1 MKRNTLLALAAT
13 LALAACGGEEKK
25 ESIVVVS
32 WGGAYTKSQTEAYQ
46 KPYTAMTGVAIQ
58 SIDYN
63 GGIAE
68 VKAQAES
75 GNVSWDIVDFE
86 VADAMRACDEGLLER
101 LNPADLPPA
110 PDGTPAMQDFVPG
123 GATDCYVATIVFS
136 TIIAYDKT
144 KFATAPSRAADFFD
158 LVNYPGKRGLRRQN
172 PKATLELALLAD
184 GVAPADIYTVL
195 STKEGLDRAFRK
207 LDSIK
212 AQVVWWET
220 GSQPPQLLA
229 DGEVVMTTAY
239 NGRIFD
245 AQVVDQK
252 PFGVIWDGEM
262 MDLDVWGIVKGA
274 PHRDRAWDFLK
285 FSTDTQRL
293 ADQARWIAY
302 APARK
307 SSLPLV
313 STHAERGVAMMPY
326 MPTAPENS
334 RNAVIL
340 DHRWWAD
347 RQDEINQRWNAW
359 LTQ

>member
-1 MKRNTLLALAAT
+1 MKRLVPLFAALV
-13 LALAACGGEEKK
+13 LAACGEAEKPK
-25 ESIVVVS
+25 ESIIVVS
-32 WGGAYTKSQTEAYQ
+32 WGGAYTKSQTEAYH
-46 KPYTAMTGVAIQ
+46 KPYTAMTGVEIK
-58 SIDYN
+58 SVDYN

-68 VKAQAES
+68 VKAQADS
-75 GNVSWDIVDFE
+75 GNVGWDIVDFE
-86 VADAMRACDEGLLER
+86 IADAMRACDEGLLER
-101 LNPADLPPA
+101 LDVSQLPPA
-110 PDGTPAMQDFVPG
+110 PDGTPAADDFVPG
-123 GATDCYVATIVFS
+123 GVTDCYVATIVFS
-136 TIIAYDKT
+136 TVIAYDKT
-144 KFATAPSRAADFFD
+144 KFAAPPAHAADFFD
-158 LVNYPGKRGLRRQN
+158 LVNFPGKRGLRRQN

-184 GVAPADIYTVL
+184 GVAPADIYAVL
-195 STKEGLDRAFRK
+195 STEEGMDRAFAK

-212 AQVVWWET
+212 PQVVWWET
-220 GSQPPQLLA
+220 GAQPPQLLA
-229 DGEVVMTTAY
+229 DGEVTMTTAY

-245 AQVVDQK
+245 AQVVDRK

-262 MDLDVWGIVKGA
+262 MDLDVWAIVKGA
-274 PHRDRAWDFLK
+274 PHRERAFDFLK

-326 MPTAPENS
+326 MPTAPENMT
-334 RNAVIL
+334 NAVYL

-359 LTQ
+359 LAR

>member
-1 MKRNTLLALAAT
+1 MKRFVPVLAA
-13 LALAACGGEEKK
+13 LALAACGEAEQK

-32 WGGAYTKSQTEAYQ
+32 WGGAYTKSQTEAYH
-46 KPYTAMTGVAIQ
+46 KPYAAKTGVEIK
-58 SIDYN
+58 SVDYN

-68 VKAQAES
+68 VKAQSDS

-86 VADAMRACDEGLLER
+86 VADAMRACDEGLLEK
-101 LNPADLPPA
+101 LDPNDLPA
-110 PDGTPAMQDFVPG
+110 GADGTPAMQDFVPG

-136 TIIAYDKT
+136 TVIAYDKT
-144 KFATAPSRAADFFD
+144 RFAQNPPTKAADFFD
-158 LVNYPGKRGLRRQN
+158 LVNFPGKRGLRRQN

-184 GVAPADIYTVL
+184 GVAPADIYAVL
-195 STKEGLDRAFRK
+195 STKEGLDRAFAK

-212 AQVVWWET
+212 SQVVWWEA

-229 DGEVVMTTAY
+229 DGEVVMTTSY

-302 APARK
+302 SPARK

-313 STHAERGVAMMPY
+313 STHAERGVEMMPY
-326 MPTAPENS
+326 MPTAPENMT
-334 RNAVIL
+334 NAVYL

-359 LTQ
+359 LAR